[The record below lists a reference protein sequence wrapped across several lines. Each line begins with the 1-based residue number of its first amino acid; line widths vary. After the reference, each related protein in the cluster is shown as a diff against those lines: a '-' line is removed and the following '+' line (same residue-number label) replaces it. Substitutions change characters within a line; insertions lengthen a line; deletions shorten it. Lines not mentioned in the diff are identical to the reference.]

1 MVNVKFFGIPKCH
14 LNSIDIPVGSEVVFD
29 VVLEEASK
37 ILGLNLKEIMVADRA
52 LKKNIF
58 ILVNGKRLD
67 EQGGLTA
74 KITPGDKITI
84 SKLLLGG

>member
-14 LNSIDIPVGSEVVFD
+14 LTSLDVPVGSEVVFD
-29 VVLEEASK
+29 IVLEEASK
-37 ILGLNLKEIMVADRA
+37 ILELNLKEIMVVDRT

-58 ILVNGKRLD
+58 ILLNGKRLD
-67 EQGGLTA
+67 EQGGLNA
-74 KITPGDKITI
+74 KITSGDTIII